1 MPADDEKAQCAR
13 HRAAYQA
20 LEAERV
26 AALDQAGKVAE
37 RVTQFLEQAPASL
50 EHLSPRG
57 ALVAHLSL
65 LQDARRQAH
74 AAAGRLASIVQAT
87 SRRADAQ
94 AALTALDDAV
104 RGAYVA
110 WVMFGS
116 EGARPSDRSVERGN
130 LLAVLA
136 ETQPDF
142 EVADAARFENDVA
155 IATVSALEAMQG
167 PLRHAVLL
175 EQATPLADQIAEH
188 VDHLEELFGQLC
200 ALGIVTEQRSMVKGF
215 SVKLPPL
222 PYGQF
227 GFTVG
232 PQDVGCIVTQWRAK
246 LAALTADPQAETVIP
261 KAGRFIACCWGCHDP
276 PRQSVKLRLPVVRAV
291 RDRAT
296 GSGRRPAFRR

>member
-1 MPADDEKAQCAR
+1 M
-13 HRAAYQA
+13 
-20 LEAERV
+20 
-26 AALDQAGKVAE
+26 
-37 RVTQFLEQAPASL
+37 
-50 EHLSPRG
+50 
-57 ALVAHLSL
+57 
-65 LQDARRQAH
+65 
-74 AAAGRLASIVQAT
+74 
-87 SRRADAQ
+87 
-94 AALTALDDAV
+94 
-104 RGAYVA
+104 
-110 WVMFGS
+110 
-116 EGARPSDRSVERGN
+116 SDW
-130 LLAVLA
+130 
-136 ETQPDF
+136 
-142 EVADAARFENDVA
+142 
-155 IATVSALEAMQG
+155 

-200 ALGIVTEQRSMVKGF
+200 AVGIVTEQRSMAKGF